1 MSDVIMFEV
10 SRYLES
16 PVFVIVQKTN
26 TLDHLYE
33 KVKGAIFPLSSHA
46 GSQGTTLWVKDD
58 IPVNST
64 IHDIFTYSSK
74 FDEIQSIPCDD
85 YTRLGEFM
93 EDNPNHFERI
103 QNTSNIHAAYK
114 IYAVDDNSLQMMQNN
129 EMSVFDSS
137 KSISTTITI
146 AAKKLKYKLN
156 SFFACA
162 R

>member
-1 MSDVIMFEV
+1 MSGVIMFEV

-33 KVKGAIFPLSSHA
+33 KVKGAIFPLSSYA

-74 FDEIQSIPCDD
+74 FDEIQSIPYDD
-85 YTRLGEFM
+85 FTTLGDFM

-146 AAKKLKYKLN
+146 AAKKLKYKFN